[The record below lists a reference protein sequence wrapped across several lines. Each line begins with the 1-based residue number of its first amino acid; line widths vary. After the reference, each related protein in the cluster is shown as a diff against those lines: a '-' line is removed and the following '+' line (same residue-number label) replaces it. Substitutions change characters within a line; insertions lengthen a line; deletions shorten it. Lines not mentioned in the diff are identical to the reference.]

1 MFLSDFIIPSAS
13 ESHWWYFICFVK
25 ENLDDSS
32 TLSVSAEDK
41 KKCKEDKV
49 WPVNL

>member
-13 ESHWWYFICFVK
+13 ESHWSYFICFVK